1 MLNRITIIGRLT
13 HEPELRHTQSDIP
26 VCSFSIACERDFK
39 DASGNKVTDFIDC
52 VAWRQQATFL
62 SNYLSKGR
70 AIAVEGRLQT
80 RDWKDRDG
88 NKRKSTEI
96 VVDNLYFA
104 DSKPKE
110 QQNQETPAADYA
122 AAGAHSG
129 GYGAEGLE
137 DGGDLP
143 F

>member
-1 MLNRITIIGRLT
+1 M
-13 HEPELRHTQSDIP
+13 
-26 VCSFSIACERDFK
+26 
-39 DASGNKVTDFIDC
+39 
-52 VAWRQQATFL
+52 
-62 SNYLSKGR
+62 
-70 AIAVEGRLQT
+70 EGRLQT

-122 AAGAHSG
+122 AAGAYSG